1 MSTRDF
7 LQWISVRCLS
17 EYIFTPRMTIPECQ
31 AACRLP
37 DHLQT
42 TRPSAAYSVQALLYT
57 ALCPSPSGSPHQES
71 RSWWQFSCEHFL
83 EHQLC
88 CNSGLVRKR

>member
-17 EYIFTPRMTIPECQ
+17 ESIFSPRMTIPECQ

-42 TRPSAAYSVQALLYT
+42 TRPSAECSGTSIHCTLPQSFRIT
-57 ALCPSPSGSPHQES
+57 ASGITVMVAI
-71 RSWWQFSCEHFL
+71 
-83 EHQLC
+83 QL
-88 CNSGLVRKR
+88 